1 MNNFLNRMSR
11 KGKPKVSFIPKPDSL
26 TSEEKAAIAKITP
39 VVCKYLM
46 KYSIDQKRRRIIN
59 EIVQTEKN
67 YINELCICENV
78 YYLPLDR
85 SINSKNPLIDSD
97 SARQLFGNIDQI
109 CDVHQ
114 SQLLKPMD
122 EALPYFS
129 KPFPPHKAYLMIA
142 NAFIEILPKL
152 QQLYPLYLSLTESQD
167 DVLKRLKKN
176 KKFANFLNEALFSPQ
191 SKCQEIDD
199 LLILPTQ
206 RIAGYKMLFERLLK
220 YFPVET
226 FKEEHE
232 KFTEAYNFLHQI
244 GKEMNSEKVEP
255 QTQKFLINL
264 AENLTKQP
272 PFFTVMKP
280 GRRLI
285 DIFTCKEYIPNK
297 SKNKKALKSKIYIF
311 NDILLITSK
320 PERATVF
327 NSHKSIY
334 VDAVPFTQLHFSA
347 VSSENDIDHTFQLR
361 TDTEKYDFYAENSYE
376 RDMFIIRTKKI
387 RNQIYYKAKRMTENG
402 AEFIANLLNQI
413 HDLYFSDNT
422 KIMTRKEALESL
434 K

>member
-1 MNNFLNRMSR
+1 MSK
-11 KGKPKVSFIPKPDSL
+11 KGKRKVLFIPAPESL
-26 TSEEKAAIAKITP
+26 SDEKKAAVVKLTP
-39 VVCKYLM
+39 VICKFLL

-67 YINELCICENV
+67 YINSLCICEDV

-85 SINSKNPLIDSD
+85 SITSEKPIIDSD
-97 SARQLFGNIDQI
+97 SIRQIFGNIDQI

-114 SQLLKPMD
+114 GQLLKAMD

-142 NAFIEILPKL
+142 NAFIEVLPKL

-167 DVLKRLKKN
+167 EVLKKLRKN
-176 KKFANFLNEALFSPQ
+176 KKFANFLNEALFCPQ

-206 RIAGYKMLFERLLK
+206 RIAGYKILFERLLK

-226 FKEEHE
+226 FKEEHD
-232 KFTEAYNFLHQI
+232 KFMEAYNFLHQI

-255 QTQKFLINL
+255 QTQKILINL

-285 DIFTCKEYIPNK
+285 DIFSCVDYSPT
-297 SKNKKALKSKIYIF
+297 KNKGKKPLKHKIYIF

-320 PERATVF
+320 PERTTIF

-334 VDAVPFTQLHFSA
+334 IDAVPFTQLHFSA
-347 VSSENDIDHTFQLR
+347 VSKENDIDHTFQLS
-361 TDTEKYDFYAENSYE
+361 TDTEKYDFYASDSYK
-376 RDMFIIRTKKI
+376 RDMFIVRTKKI
-387 RNQIYYKAKRMTENG
+387 RNQIYHKAKRMTNDG

-413 HDLYFSDNT
+413 HDLYYSNDT

-434 K
+434 Q